1 MSNLP
6 QQIPL
11 NQYLMDG
18 VTTAYPYTFLVLQ
31 AQDVTHND
39 MAVYITPPNTPANPE
54 ADLLTINTDY
64 TVTNVGNTN
73 GGTVNILVSLVA
85 GSILTIT
92 RDMSVSISTNFA
104 AVQTFNGA
112 ALDAAFERVVLIMQQ
127 LNMLYLRRA
136 LSYAIDTFLPDEAQ
150 TNLMP
155 TLVNIDG
162 QIWISKSGQIIA
174 TVLEEDI
181 DVTTLRAELANALPG
196 TDGAGLIGYY
206 DVNTATSTTVRDF
219 LNSLSNSAIFLP
231 GMMMDFAGVTAPS
244 GWLKADGSAISRTTY
259 ASLLGAVTFTQ
270 TGTTSNSNMVITG
283 VADTSNMF
291 IGMGLTGANIP
302 LGATITAITVNTN
315 ITISV
320 QPTVSAT
327 IPITFYPFGA
337 GDSSTTFNVPDTRRR
352 TTIGAGGAVVSNPPM
367 GIGNQVGD
375 TGGEELHTMTLAELV
390 THNHSLSL
398 SGSIDPNSVTRTTHP
413 TTPLVNTFQT
423 QSTPRDGTP
432 TTSPIAG
439 INANLILSGSIG
451 NTGSDT
457 PFNVMQPSL
466 VVTKIIKT

>member
-18 VTTAYPYTFLVLQ
+18 VTTAYPYTFLVLE
-31 AQDVTHND
+31 AQDVNNND
-39 MAVYITPPNTPANPE
+39 MAVYITAPNQPANPD
-54 ADLLTINTDY
+54 ADILTINTDY

-73 GGTVNILVSLVA
+73 GGMVNILVPLVA

-92 RDMSVSISTNFA
+92 RNMSVSISTNFA
-104 AVQTFNGA
+104 AVQTFNGG
-112 ALDAAFERVVLIMQQ
+112 ALDEAFERVILIMQQ

-150 TNLMP
+150 TNLLP

-162 QIWISKSGQIIA
+162 QIWMSKNGQIIA
-174 TVLEEDI
+174 VVLEENPDI
-181 DVTTLRAELANALPG
+181 STLRAELANALPG

-206 DVNTATSTTVRDF
+206 DVNTATSTTVRAF

-231 GMMMDFAGVTAPS
+231 GMMMDFAGIAAPT
-244 GWLKADGSAISRTTY
+244 GWLLADGSAVARASY
-259 ASLLGAVTFTQ
+259 PSLLTAVTFVA

-283 VADTSNMF
+283 VSDTSNMF
-291 IGMGLTGANIP
+291 IGMGLTGVNIP
-302 LGATITAITVNTN
+302 LGATITAIIPNTS

-320 QPTVSAT
+320 QPTLGAT

-352 TTIGAGGAVVSNPPM
+352 TTIGAGGTVVSNPPM
-367 GIGNQVGD
+367 GVGNQVGD
-375 TGGEELHTMTLAELV
+375 IGGEELHTMTLNELV
-390 THNHSLSL
+390 SHTHNYHASS
-398 SGSIDPNSVTRTTHP
+398 P
-413 TTPLVNTFQT
+413 TTPLNPNVVYTGISDGVNHYN
-423 QSTPRDGTP
+423 S
-432 TTSPIAG
+432 SG
-439 INANLILSGSIG
+439 IPNAINPMIIT
-451 NTGSDT
+451 NTGSGA